1 MKIKLVG
8 TIVLLVSAILTM
20 VPRAAAS
27 QECVLGY
34 KAMCTYAPFTTLIL
48 ILPIFSI
55 WYKEEHK
62 L

>member
-1 MKIKLVG
+1 MKVKIVG
-8 TIVLLVSAILTM
+8 TAILLLAAILTM

-27 QECVLGY
+27 HECVLGY

-55 WYKEEHK
+55 WYGKENDI
-62 L
+62 

>member
-1 MKIKLVG
+1 MKVKVLG
-8 TIVLLVSAILTM
+8 TAILLISAILTL

-34 KAMCTYAPFTTLIL
+34 KAMCTWAPFTTLIL

-55 WYKEEHK
+55 WYNKPK
-62 L
+62 AQ